1 MYSFCRLGLRSAFL
15 NHFLHSFLVDV
26 LRFLRTL
33 RPASDTSAPAA
44 PLREFTLAEL
54 AQYNGADPALPIYVS
69 FDGSVHDVSSAPQFY
84 GPQGSYKFFS
94 GRDATRAYLTGCFE
108 PDCLIPDLTDLTEAE
123 LATKENFESIYEE
136 KYPRV
141 GILKP
146 EERKVKRI
154 VLLMA
159 QREEER
165 QKKKNG
171 VAQTQVEEK
180 QGGTVYATTTE

>member
-1 MYSFCRLGLRSAFL
+1 
-15 NHFLHSFLVDV
+15 
-26 LRFLRTL
+26 
-33 RPASDTSAPAA
+33 
-44 PLREFTLAEL
+44 
-54 AQYNGADPALPIYVS
+54 VS

-108 PDCLIPDLTDLTEAE
+108 PDCLIPDLTDLTKAE
-123 LATKENFESIYEE
+123 LDTMENFQSIYEE

-154 VLLMA
+154 TLLLS

-171 VAQTQVEEK
+171 SAQAQVDAK